1 MDSLL
6 AMLSDTQ
13 PVSGEVLCQR
23 LGMTRGAVWK
33 RMEKLRQEG
42 YQITACGKLGY
53 RLDMAEDSL
62 LPGYIEK
69 EAGTRWAAQS
79 RIEYAPA
86 MESTN
91 TTAKELARDGAPH
104 GTLVICNHQTAGRGR
119 LQRAWETPM
128 GTALT
133 QSLVL
138 RPSLSIEQAQ
148 LCTLAAAVATAQAIQ
163 QVCPGLTPGIKWP
176 NDVVIG
182 KRKCVGIL
190 SELSADMDGITYVI
204 PGVGVNVNQTEFP
217 QELAEK
223 ATSLLIELRRQDPTA
238 RPVCRRKLLC
248 AYLRHME
255 DAVDALQENGF
266 DGICQEYLARSVTLG
281 QQVHVMGA
289 NIDFVGMAQSID
301 NTGALLVEDQ
311 AGELRRV
318 LCGDVSVRGMM
329 GYC

>member
-1 MDSLL
+1 MDPLL

-53 RLDMAEDSL
+53 RLDLIEDSL

-79 RIEYAPA
+79 QIDYAPER
-86 MESTN
+86 ESTN

-119 LQRAWETPM
+119 LQRAWETPQ
-128 GTALT
+128 GVALT

-138 RPSLSIEQAQ
+138 RPSLSVEQAQ
-148 LCTLAAAVATAQAIQ
+148 LCTLAAAVAAAKAIQ

-176 NDVVIG
+176 NDVVID

-204 PGVGVNVNQTEFP
+204 PGVGINVNQTSFP
-217 QELAEK
+217 GELAEK

-238 RPVCRRKLLC
+238 RPICRRRLLC
-248 AYLRHME
+248 AYLRYME
-255 DAVDALQENGF
+255 DAVDALQEKGF
-266 DGICQEYLARSVTLG
+266 EGIRQDYLARSVTLG
-281 QQVHVMGA
+281 RQVHVTGA
-289 NIDFVGMAQSID
+289 NVDFAGTAQSID
-301 NTGALLVEDQ
+301 NTGALLVKDQ
-311 AGELRRV
+311 AGEVRRV

>member
-1 MDSLL
+1 M
-6 AMLSDTQ
+6 
-13 PVSGEVLCQR
+13 
-23 LGMTRGAVWK
+23 
-33 RMEKLRQEG
+33 
-42 YQITACGKLGY
+42 
-53 RLDMAEDSL
+53 
-62 LPGYIEK
+62 
-69 EAGTRWAAQS
+69 
-79 RIEYAPA
+79 
-86 MESTN
+86 
-91 TTAKELARDGAPH
+91 
-104 GTLVICNHQTAGRGR
+104 
-119 LQRAWETPM
+119 
-128 GTALT
+128 
-133 QSLVL
+133 
-138 RPSLSIEQAQ
+138 
-148 LCTLAAAVATAQAIQ
+148 
-163 QVCPGLTPGIKWP
+163 
-176 NDVVIG
+176 
-182 KRKCVGIL
+182 
-190 SELSADMDGITYVI
+190 
-204 PGVGVNVNQTEFP
+204 
-217 QELAEK
+217 AEK